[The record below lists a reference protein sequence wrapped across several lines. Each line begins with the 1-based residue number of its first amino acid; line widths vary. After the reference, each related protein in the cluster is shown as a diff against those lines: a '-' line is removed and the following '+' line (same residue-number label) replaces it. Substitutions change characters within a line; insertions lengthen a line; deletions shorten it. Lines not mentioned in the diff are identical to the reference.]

1 MPTSG
6 ARLLRSGGVKAA
18 TTAAVALV
26 GLASSA
32 VLARVLDQDGLGVF
46 ALVLAMVQ
54 IGTMLADGGSGQA
67 TTRFLAA
74 ARDDD
79 GRRHA
84 LVAGARSRLLTTVV
98 TVLLGAALMRWLLG
112 ALFHGQIGGGAY
124 LWALALIAAKSLFLF
139 APAVARGHLDWLGEG
154 GLLVLEAVG
163 ILFAYA
169 SLWLWP
175 AAAATAAPGAVVW
188 RLVLAYGV
196 LLLCLAPTARRWLR
210 QAIATVAAAG
220 PGPQARAQ
228 AGAAPEGP
236 VTLRRLMGFGLPL
249 VLNSSFFLLLT
260 WTDRVMLGIMCSP
273 ADLAVYYIAANLA
286 GAGRMLFGIP
296 EQVLYSHLAAGYRR
310 GDAGLVPLH
319 HRIFRLFAVL
329 GALFVVL
336 AGAVGTFVIPLVYG
350 GAYQASVWPFQLLLV
365 VLLVRVISIPAS
377 LLLIVVHERTAET
390 RDALAVAFVV
400 NILVNLLTIPRLG
413 LVGAI
418 VGSLV
423 AFLVATLY
431 LWWSLW
437 RVARLAASPAD
448 LLTTLGPAALWLAVV
463 FARHHGLVPGWAAWA
478 VQAALAAWLLA
489 ASLKQLAQFAKLR
502 ASAPAVGA

>member
-1 MPTSG
+1 VQASG
-6 ARLLRSGGVKAA
+6 ARLLRSGGVKTA
-18 TTAAVALV
+18 TTATVALI

-32 VLARVLDQDGLGVF
+32 VLARVLDQDGLGIF

-74 ARDDD
+74 ARDDH

-84 LVAGARSRLLTTVV
+84 LVAGARARLLTTLA
-98 TVLLGAALMRWLLG
+98 TVLVGAALMRWLLG
-112 ALFHGQIGGGAY
+112 ALYHGKVGAAAY

-163 ILFAYA
+163 ILLAYA

-175 AAAATAAPGAVVW
+175 AGPDAVVW
-188 RLVLAYGV
+188 RLVVAYAA
-196 LLLCLAPTARRWLR
+196 LLLALAPTARRWLR
-210 QAIATVAAAG
+210 EAIATVAAAATGVG
-220 PGPQARAQ
+220 PVA
-228 AGAAPEGP
+228 AGAPEGP
-236 VTLRRLMGFGLPL
+236 VTLRRVLGFGLPL

-273 ADLAVYYIAANLA
+273 ADLAVYYVAANLA
-286 GAGRMLFGIP
+286 GAGRLLFGIP

-310 GDAGLVPLH
+310 GDADLVPLH
-319 HRIFRLFAVL
+319 HRIFRLFAGL
-329 GALFVVL
+329 GALFVVV
-336 AGAVGTFVIPLVYG
+336 AGAVGTFAIPLLYG
-350 GAYQASVWPFQLLLV
+350 DTYRASVWPFQLLLV
-365 VLLVRVISIPAS
+365 VLLVRVVSIPAS

-390 RDALAVAFVV
+390 RDALGFAFVV
-400 NILVNLLTIPRLG
+400 NILVNLITIPRLG

-418 VGSLV
+418 VGSLI
-423 AFLVATLY
+423 AFLSATLY

-437 RVARLAASPAD
+437 RVARLAADPAD
-448 LLTTLGPAALWLAVV
+448 LLSSLGPALLWLAVV
-463 FARHHGLVPGWAAWA
+463 MGQHRHLVPAWAAWG
-478 VQAALAAWLLA
+478 VQAVLAAWLLA
-489 ASLKQLAQFAKLR
+489 ASLRQLAQLGRLR
-502 ASAPAVGA
+502 AAAPAVEP